1 MNYTIDIP
9 NEYLSD
15 ITDEGYDV
23 DVFLI
28 EALKEHI
35 ISVRVQKTMAAK
47 YDKSTSSR
55 VDNILNKAKVLQSL
69 SQEEKRSQLRES
81 ITELRSLGNEKS

>member
-35 ISVRVQKTMAAK
+35 ISVRVQKAMAAK